1 MTLGLAAELGEL
13 CPVQKRELAPEDV
26 AAVFDHIGGPGI
38 ADSWRM
44 LARGG
49 TLVSWEPFAVTG
61 TYRRRAAGSSAGLTP
76 SRVGRVDGDAGGG
89 TIASMRSSSAS
100 SRMTS
105 ASRAQHHQQP
115 NEALTPATD
124 RET

>member
-49 TLVSWEPFAVTG
+49 TLVSWEPL
-61 TYRRRAAGSSAGLTP
+61 R
-76 SRVGRVDGDAGGG
+76 
-89 TIASMRSSSAS
+89 
-100 SRMTS
+100 
-105 ASRAQHHQQP
+105 
-115 NEALTPATD
+115 
-124 RET
+124 